1 MYDKQREKQEKI
13 DKHER
18 KYRYITTQLLND
30 LFYEHQL
37 TIHQT
42 PVKCHVDVCFTADN
56 HTYDIEVKTRNKNIN
71 KYPYVELKHSKYHNM
86 LLDHKNDTL
95 IYMVVVN
102 KETAYF
108 FNLSKMKMD
117 ELQSDKI
124 QIKKVEYLED
134 SELEIVD
141 IFQIP
146 ISKAVVKVPVKQYI
160 ERYAILEKRNKK
172 NTISKKATQPD
183 C

>member
-1 MYDKQREKQEKI
+1 
-13 DKHER
+13 
-18 KYRYITTQLLND
+18 
-30 LFYEHQL
+30 
-37 TIHQT
+37 
-42 PVKCHVDVCFTADN
+42 
-56 HTYDIEVKTRNKNIN
+56 
-71 KYPYVELKHSKYHNM
+71 M

-146 ISKAVVKVPVKQYI
+146 ISKAVVKVPIKSYLD
-160 ERYAILEKRNKK
+160 RYAILEKRNKK